1 MLQVKNYK
9 RLLLILLC
17 IYPISSLEIFYNNF
31 ATLIQIVFITIFL
44 LWTFFINKD
53 SRKNIKYLIFY
64 VIVLLIY
71 GIFHHLNALDFHSL
85 VPGDFHYNYIDEI
98 LYLVKMSIPV
108 FFIYLMYYSNL
119 EKEDYRKVIKSWI
132 ILIGGSIII
141 TNILGISLSSYN
153 NEVIKGSIFSWFS
166 NNYIYNE
173 LASKG
178 FFMYANQIA
187 CLLVV
192 LIPLDAYFFFE
203 DKLNIL
209 YMAIIMLAAL
219 MLGTRVSNLGSIM
232 VLIASILAYMFFG
245 ILKKEKLQW
254 KKLGLC
260 GIIVIIYASILPFS
274 PTFSRYEVYDYL
286 MPKSIKG
293 LVAST
298 ADTYISDI
306 EYIKNHYEEKLI
318 NENFILNSY
327 PYEYD
332 PEFWLGIL
340 NEPINK
346 RADYRY
352 LEISMVKRVVEIN
365 DNKKDIWLGITNDR
379 IQNIFNIERDYVLQ
393 YYAFGVIGCILF
405 LGIYVGLWILSI
417 VKLIKKINY
426 FRTSI
431 VASITLLLLIAYLTG
446 NIFNQ
451 IAIFIPL
458 LFLSSLTFTKNDF
471 LKHTCKKN
479 EKIKF

>member
-17 IYPISSLEIFYNNF
+17 IYPIFSLEIFYNNF

-306 EYIKNHYEEKLI
+306 EYIKNHYEEKQI
-318 NENFILNSY
+318 NENFILHSY

>member
-17 IYPISSLEIFYNNF
+17 IYPIFSLEIFYNNF

-365 DNKKDIWLGITNDR
+365 DNKNDIWLGITNDR

-393 YYAFGVIGCILF
+393 YYAFGIIGCILF
-405 LGIYVGLWILSI
+405 LGIYLILWILSI
-417 VKLIKKINY
+417 VKLIKKFNY
-426 FRTSI
+426 FKTSI

>member
-1 MLQVKNYK
+1 MLAEKNYK
-9 RLLLILLC
+9 RLLLLLLC
-17 IYPISSLEIFYNNF
+17 IYPIFSLKILYNNY
-31 ATLIQIVFITIFL
+31 ATLAQIIIIVLFFL
-44 LWTFFINKD
+44 WLFFINNTA
-53 SRKNIKYLIFY
+53 RKNTKYLLIYTFIL
-64 VIVLLIY
+64 VIY

-85 VPGDFHYNYIDEI
+85 VPGNFGYNPLDEI
-98 LYLVKMSIPV
+98 LYLLKMSMP
-108 FFIYLMYYSNL
+108 IYFVYLIYYSGF
-119 EKEDYRKVIKSWI
+119 KKDDYKKILKSWI
-132 ILIGGSIII
+132 IIICGIII
-141 TNILGISLSSYN
+141 ISNLLEISLSSYN
-153 NEVIKGSIFSWFS
+153 NETIKGSIFSWFS

-192 LIPLDAYFFFE
+192 LIPLVIYFFFKKE
-203 DKLNIL
+203 INII
-209 YMAIIMLAAL
+209 YIIMLMLTCL

-232 VLIASILAYMFFG
+232 VFIVLILAYMFFS

-254 KKLGLC
+254 KKLILC
-260 GIIVIIYASILPFS
+260 GLIAIAYAIILPFS

-298 ADTYISDI
+298 TNTYISDI

-365 DNKKDIWLGITNDR
+365 NNKKDVWLGITNDR
-379 IQNIFNIERDYVLQ
+379 IQNIFNVERDYILQ
-393 YYAFGVIGCILF
+393 YYAFGIIGCVLF
-405 LGIYVGLWILSI
+405 LSIYLILWILSI
-417 VKLIKKINY
+417 VKLIKNFNY
-426 FRTSI
+426 FQASI
-431 VASITLLLLIAYLTG
+431 VASIILILLIAYLTG
-446 NIFNQ
+446 NIYNQ

-458 LFLSSLTFTKNDF
+458 LFLSSLAL
-471 LKHTCKKN
+471 LK
-479 EKIKF
+479 EK

>member
-17 IYPISSLEIFYNNF
+17 IYPIFSLEIFYNNF

-393 YYAFGVIGCILF
+393 YYAFGIIGCILF
-405 LGIYVGLWILSI
+405 LGIYLILWILSI
-417 VKLIKKINY
+417 VKLIKKFNY
-426 FRTSI
+426 FKTSI

>member
-17 IYPISSLEIFYNNF
+17 IYPIFSLEIFYNNF

-298 ADTYISDI
+298 TDTYISDI

-365 DNKKDIWLGITNDR
+365 DNKNDIWLGITNDR

-393 YYAFGVIGCILF
+393 YYAFGIIGCILF
-405 LGIYVGLWILSI
+405 LGIYLILWILSI
-417 VKLIKKINY
+417 VKLIKKFNY
-426 FRTSI
+426 FKTSI

-471 LKHTCKKN
+471 LKRACKKN
-479 EKIKF
+479 GKIKF

>member
-17 IYPISSLEIFYNNF
+17 IYPIFSLEIFYNNF

-298 ADTYISDI
+298 TDTYISDI

-365 DNKKDIWLGITNDR
+365 DNKNDIWLGITNDR

-393 YYAFGVIGCILF
+393 YYAFGIIGCILF
-405 LGIYVGLWILSI
+405 LGIYIILWILSI

-446 NIFNQ
+446 NIFSQ

-458 LFLSSLTFTKNDF
+458 LFLSSITFIRQK
-471 LKHTCKKN
+471 
-479 EKIKF
+479 

>member
-1 MLQVKNYK
+1 MLQIKNYK

-17 IYPISSLEIFYNNF
+17 IYPVFSLKIFYNNY
-31 ATLIQIVFITIFL
+31 ATLIQIVFIAIFL
-44 LWTFFINKD
+44 LWTFFVNKE
-53 SRKNIKYLIFY
+53 SRKNIKYLIIYTIF
-64 VIVLLIY
+64 LLIY

-85 VPGDFHYNYIDEI
+85 VPGNFNYNYLDEI

-132 ILIGGSIII
+132 IIIGGSIII

-192 LIPLDAYFFFE
+192 LIPLTAYFFFE

-232 VLIASILAYMFFG
+232 VFIASILAYMFFG

-298 ADTYISDI
+298 TDTYISDI

-365 DNKKDIWLGITNDR
+365 DNKNDIWLGITNDR

-393 YYAFGVIGCILF
+393 YYAFGIIGCILF
-405 LGIYVGLWILSI
+405 LGIYIILWILSI
-417 VKLIKKINY
+417 VKLIKKFNY
-426 FRTSI
+426 FKTSI

-446 NIFNQ
+446 NIFSQ

-458 LFLSSLTFTKNDF
+458 LFLSSITFIRQK
-471 LKHTCKKN
+471 
-479 EKIKF
+479 

>member
-1 MLQVKNYK
+1 MLAEKNYK
-9 RLLLILLC
+9 RLLLLLLC
-17 IYPISSLEIFYNNF
+17 IYPIFSLKILYNNY
-31 ATLIQIVFITIFL
+31 ATLVQIIIIVLFFL
-44 LWTFFINKD
+44 WFFFINNTA
-53 SRKNIKYLIFY
+53 RKNTKYLLIYTFIL
-64 VIVLLIY
+64 VIY

-85 VPGDFHYNYIDEI
+85 VPGNFGYNPLDEI
-98 LYLVKMSIPV
+98 LYLLKMSMPIY
-108 FFIYLMYYSNL
+108 FIYLIYYSDF
-119 EKEDYRKVIKSWI
+119 KKGDYKKILKSWI
-132 ILIGGSIII
+132 IIICGIII
-141 TNILGISLSSYN
+141 ISNLLGISLSSYN
-153 NEVIKGSIFSWFS
+153 NETIKGSIFSWFS

-192 LIPLDAYFFFE
+192 LIPLVIYFFFKKE
-203 DKLNIL
+203 INII
-209 YMAIIMLAAL
+209 YIIMLMLTCL

-232 VLIASILAYMFFG
+232 VFIVLILAYMFFS

-254 KKLGLC
+254 KKLVLC
-260 GIIVIIYASILPFS
+260 GLIAIAYAIILPFS

-298 ADTYISDI
+298 EETYISDI
-306 EYIKNHYEEKLI
+306 EYIEDHYEEKLI

-327 PYEYD
+327 PYKYD
-332 PEFWLGIL
+332 PDFWLGIL

-365 DNKKDIWLGITNDR
+365 NNKKDVWLGITNDR
-379 IQNIFNIERDYVLQ
+379 IQNIFNIERDYILQ
-393 YYAFGVIGCILF
+393 YYAFGIIGCALF
-405 LGIYVGLWILSI
+405 LGIYLIFWILSI
-417 VKLIKKINY
+417 VKLIKNFNY
-426 FRTSI
+426 FQASI
-431 VASITLLLLIAYLTG
+431 VASITLILLIAYLTG

-458 LFLSSLTFTKNDF
+458 LFLSSLTFTSNNI
-471 LKHTCKKN
+471 LK
-479 EKIKF
+479 

>member
-17 IYPISSLEIFYNNF
+17 IYPIFSLEIFYNNF

-108 FFIYLMYYSNL
+108 FFIYLMYYSNFQ
-119 EKEDYRKVIKSWI
+119 KEDYRKVIKSWI

-298 ADTYISDI
+298 TDTYISDI

-365 DNKKDIWLGITNDR
+365 DNKNDIWLGITNDR

-393 YYAFGVIGCILF
+393 YYAFGIIGCILF
-405 LGIYVGLWILSI
+405 LGIYLILWILSI
-417 VKLIKKINY
+417 VKLIKKFNY
-426 FRTSI
+426 FKTSI
-431 VASITLLLLIAYLTG
+431 VASITLLLLIAYLT
-446 NIFNQ
+446 
-451 IAIFIPL
+451 
-458 LFLSSLTFTKNDF
+458 
-471 LKHTCKKN
+471 
-479 EKIKF
+479 